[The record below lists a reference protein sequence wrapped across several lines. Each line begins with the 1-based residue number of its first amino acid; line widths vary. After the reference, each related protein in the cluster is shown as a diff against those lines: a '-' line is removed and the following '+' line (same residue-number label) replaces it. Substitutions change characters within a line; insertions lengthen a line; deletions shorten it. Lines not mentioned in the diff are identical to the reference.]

1 MNNSAAPA
9 PAIALSRIPD
19 LEAAIRALRLN
30 HRKICRTMS
39 ISENPVRRSD
49 DRPMRPAQTRRRTMR
64 VMVLVKATDD
74 SEKGFLP
81 TTEAMEAM
89 EAMGRFNEELRN
101 AGIMLAADGLKP
113 SSQGKRIAF
122 DGRGRTV
129 IDGPFAE
136 TRELVAGF
144 WLWEV
149 KDMDE
154 AVAWVKRCP
163 NPMPGPSEI
172 EIRPLYEMADLRRE
186 SEAGSH
192 ENP

>member
-1 MNNSAAPA
+1 
-9 PAIALSRIPD
+9 
-19 LEAAIRALRLN
+19 
-30 HRKICRTMS
+30 
-39 ISENPVRRSD
+39 
-49 DRPMRPAQTRRRTMR
+49 MR

-74 SEKGFLP
+74 SEKGMLP
-81 TTEAMEAM
+81 TTELL
-89 EAMGRFNEELRN
+89 EAMGKFNDELAE
-101 AGIMLAADGLKP
+101 AGILRAADGLKP
-113 SSQGKRIAF
+113 TSRAKRVGF
-122 DGRGRTV
+122 DGAGRTV

-172 EIRPLYEMADLRRE
+172 EIRPLYEMSDLQ
-186 SEAGSH
+186 
-192 ENP
+192 P